1 MNLDREIMFFR
12 EVLQMKFRVL
22 IVCAAAGFALVMS
35 FHHAAGKSPSELMA
49 ISEFAGADPEA
60 RLAWVNAKLDAKEY
74 TSSDINTDLMTRL
87 IMDVLVQEASVK
99 DQMTRYGKIRETYG
113 KLVATYDLEK
123 YLATQ
128 YLATVPEAMNADVR
142 GKCKII
148 HQLQKQNVLSWPGIA
163 DVLKGMIA
171 FHLAT
176 SEEYQAMTPIQKI
189 EYLAGLDGLNVVSN
203 LTSSSFTKGIA
214 AELMSGTPTGQQA
227 DVAKQIDASAD
238 FFTRSSIQKGYLE

>member
-1 MNLDREIMFFR
+1 
-12 EVLQMKFRVL
+12 
-22 IVCAAAGFALVMS
+22 MS
-35 FHHAAGKSPSELMA
+35 CRHAAGMSPSELMA
-49 ISEFAGADPEA
+49 IAEIAGADPEA
-60 RLAWVNAKLDAKEY
+60 RLAWVNAKLDSREY

-99 DQMTRYGKIRETYG
+99 DQMTRYGKIRQAYG
-113 KLVATYDLEK
+113 KLTATYDLEK

-128 YLATVPEAMNADVR
+128 YLATVPEAVNADIR

-148 HQLQKQNVLSWPGIA
+148 HQLHKQKVLSWPGVA

-176 SEEYQAMTPIQKI
+176 SEEYQALTPVQKI

-203 LTSSSFTKGIA
+203 LTTSSFSKAIA
-214 AELMSGTPTGQQA
+214 AELMSGTPA
-227 DVAKQIDASAD
+227 DQRADMAGQIDAVAD
-238 FFTRSSIQKGYLE
+238 FFTRSSMQKGYLD